1 MNTFVAIISQ
11 FAWALTVGGL
21 VAALTAMAQ
30 FAGVAFCALA
40 GGSCAIWAWRRHRA
54 RKGK

>member
-1 MNTFVAIISQ
+1 MNTFVAILSQ

-21 VAALTAMAQ
+21 VAALTALGQ
-30 FAGVAFCALA
+30 IAGLAACALA
-40 GGSCAIWAWRRHRA
+40 GGSCALWAWRKHRA